1 MALCLALLLEA
12 CAPLPAAPQAPSAG
26 SQFSIS
32 ALLALPLTDALLLGE
47 QHDAAEHQDIHHHVT
62 AALAARQR
70 LAGVVLEMAEQ
81 GRSSRG
87 LAPEATEDEVRHHLS
102 WNEGA
107 WNWARY
113 GPAIMA
119 AVRSG
124 REVAGGN
131 LPRSEMT
138 QAMQQPALELRLGPA
153 ALDQQRNN
161 IREGHCGLL
170 PESQI
175 GPMTRIQIARDL
187 AMADAVRSLARPGQT
202 VLLLAGS
209 AHVERL
215 TGVPAH
221 LPENFH
227 SISVRLQA
235 GSDASVQGRFDQIW
249 KTAALPPRDYCAEF
263 KGRIRPMTPRP

>member
-1 MALCLALLLEA
+1 MALCLALLLQA
-12 CAPLPAAPQAPSAG
+12 CAPRPAASQAPGAKSR
-26 SQFSIS
+26 FSIS
-32 ALLALPLTDALLLGE
+32 ALLALPHTDALLLGE
-47 QHDAAEHQDIHHHVT
+47 QHDAAEHQDIHQKVT

-70 LAGVVLEMAEQ
+70 LAGVVIEMAEQ

-87 LAPEATEDEVRHHLS
+87 LASEATEEEVRHRL
-102 WNEGA
+102 A
-107 WNWARY
+107 WDEAVWHWARY

-131 LPRSEMT
+131 LPRSAMT
-138 QAMQQPALELRLGPA
+138 QAMRQPALELRLAPS
-153 ALDQQRNN
+153 ALDEQRNN

-175 GPMTRIQIARDL
+175 HPMTRVQIARDL
-187 AMADAVRSLARPGQT
+187 AMAETVKSLARPGQT

-209 AHVERL
+209 AHVNRRS
-215 TGVPAH
+215 GVPAH
-221 LPENFH
+221 WPKNFQ

-235 GSDASVQGRFDQIW
+235 GGNGSAEGHFDQVW
-249 KTAALPPRDYCAEF
+249 MTAALPPRDYCAEF
-263 KGRIRPMTPRP
+263 KGRLRAVPP